1 MENKLLVFVMQCFFL
16 YFSNTIKKDGVYVA
30 KQYLLVEYLFRGFVM
45 LLVFTQGKRELK
57 RRWNRQKMTQ
67 TNAQRKWWS
76 SETTLD
82 KTSPQ

>member
-1 MENKLLVFVMQCFFL
+1 MVFVMQCFFL

-67 TNAQRKWWS
+67 TNAQGKWWS

>member
-45 LLVFTQGKRELK
+45 LLVFTQGKAGE
-57 RRWNRQKMTQ
+57 
-67 TNAQRKWWS
+67 S
-76 SETTLD
+76 
-82 KTSPQ
+82 

>member
-67 TNAQRKWWS
+67 TNAQGKWCRKV
-76 SETTLD
+76 E
-82 KTSPQ
+82 